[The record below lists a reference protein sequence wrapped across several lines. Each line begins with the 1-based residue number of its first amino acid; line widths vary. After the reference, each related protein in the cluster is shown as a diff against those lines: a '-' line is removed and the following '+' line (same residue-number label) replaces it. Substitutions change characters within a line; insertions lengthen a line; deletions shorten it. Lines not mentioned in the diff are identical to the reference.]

1 MSEFIR
7 EHGIDPQQVV
17 LGKQLHL
24 PAYGE
29 DSVISSVFFVTGKRG
44 SGKSWTTAV
53 MMEEFNR
60 LGLQFVCF
68 DALDAHGN
76 LPDLPGVEG
85 LKPAIGQSVD
95 MKALV
100 KRLGET
106 NKSLVIKLAGLPL
119 QTQQELIADYCEALL
134 EAHLGKGIHTVIEEC
149 QDFIP
154 QMGRPISFDP
164 IVRLCKLGRALGYGA
179 TLVSQRPA
187 GVNKEALSQASIYL
201 VHNVINNRDL
211 KALDEQLSF
220 GTDKKVVK
228 RLLNG
233 IAAARKGECVAYAP
247 EYFRDRGYIVVDKIR
262 GDRRVEHKGNNI
274 NVQAAG
280 AHLET
285 NAIPTSVEEISSVEA
300 LQGFSAPEPIKAL
313 KPEPISATPR
323 NLGGPLANTEPAK
336 ESFYP
341 NLDTQ
346 PEILKNPRATEWQ
359 SENLEP
365 SKPNYEYTPE
375 KLEEKR
381 PSKRSPLLAIAGTV
395 IASGFAYTLIRRI

>member
-1 MSEFIR
+1 MGFI
-7 EHGIDPQQVV
+7 EANGIDPKQVV
-17 LGKQLHL
+17 LGKTLHL

-44 SGKSWTTAV
+44 SGKSWTSAV

-76 LPDLPGVEG
+76 LPDLEGVEG
-85 LKPAIGQSVD
+85 LQPAIGQSVD

-119 QTQQELIADYCEALL
+119 QMQQELIADYCEALL

-154 QMGRPISFDP
+154 QMGRPVSFDP

-220 GTDKKVVK
+220 GTDKKVVR

-274 NVQAAG
+274 DVQAAG
-280 AHLET
+280 GLYSGEY
-285 NAIPTSVEEISSVEA
+285 NESIPSSVAEISSVAA
-300 LQGFSAPEPIKAL
+300 LESMAAPESHLPPFAA
-313 KPEPISATPR
+313 EPQRISAR
-323 NLGGPLANTEPAK
+323 ERLR

-341 NLDTQ
+341 NLDSQT
-346 PEILKNPRATEWQ
+346 ESDLLK
-359 SENLEP
+359 SP
-365 SKPNYEYTPE
+365 SDYSWSAE
-375 KLEEKR
+375 
-381 PSKRSPLLAIAGTV
+381 SRSPAVEYDATAPKEKTSTRRTPLFAIVGTV
-395 IASGFAYTLIRRI
+395 AASAFGWTLLRNLK